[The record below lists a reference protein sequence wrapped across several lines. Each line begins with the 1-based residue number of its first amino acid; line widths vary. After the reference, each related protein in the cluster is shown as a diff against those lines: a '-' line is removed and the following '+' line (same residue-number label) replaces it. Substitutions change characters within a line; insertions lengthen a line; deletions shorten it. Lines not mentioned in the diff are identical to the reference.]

1 MRHSAQACFVDEL
14 AGNAADAVCF
24 VLDTYEGFFE
34 VAHELYLAAGELCQL
49 LALHSAAAVFHVHVA
64 VLSIFGTSFVLAG
77 DEALQVI
84 EFLAGCIYAAYND
97 RFEFA

>member
-49 LALHSAAAVFHVHVA
+49 LASSLRVMRP
-64 VLSIFGTSFVLAG
+64 
-77 DEALQVI
+77 
-84 EFLAGCIYAAYND
+84 C
-97 RFEFA
+97 R